1 MRQIHIIP
9 LFSSLIPFLFCPMP
23 FGFLHYLDDGIVAP
37 SFLSAFLLHFAYF
50 CYQFF
55 GNSRCTFV
63 HALII
68 LLPPPPH
75 HPLPTPLFKLHL
87 KLKLFRLWE
96 RDGAME
102 NGKIAFLIMF
112 SNWLI
117 NWPTKLCNYIN
128 ESWPQGKLGR

>member
-23 FGFLHYLDDGIVAP
+23 FGFLHYLDDGIAAP

-68 LLPPPPH
+68 LLPPVAH
-75 HPLPTPLFKLHL
+75 ARVQTSFEIKT
-87 KLKLFRLWE
+87 FSAVGARWRNGE
-96 RDGAME
+96 RQNRILDYVFQLAHQLA
-102 NGKIAFLIMF
+102 NKTL
-112 SNWLI
+112 
-117 NWPTKLCNYIN
+117 
-128 ESWPQGKLGR
+128 